1 MNTQLLSAT
10 LARSMKGEIAFP
22 EVVGVMMAEGVESY
36 HADLV
41 RQEETFYARNG
52 ETHVERMH
60 ISPLAIAD
68 EFSGESVVSAIR
80 ASQAGESK
88 YPEFLDRVTK
98 AGTTNYVVYLD
109 GRRCIY
115 FGRKGEFHVEEF
127 RSR

>member
-1 MNTQLLSAT
+1 
-10 LARSMKGEIAFP
+10 MKGEIAFP